1 MQAHTSAIVSYFAEQ
16 QPSTQWRDFLTALA
30 EEFDAQLDAA
40 QLRQLMA
47 RVGERFAAAHAIEA
61 CDSLDTLA
69 AALNAIWSRL
79 DWGFVDLVE
88 TDDHLAIQHFCA
100 PLAAFG
106 PNAHAWTPGFL
117 EGAYQYWLREL
128 GAGSELTLTQLRV
141 ENPLA
146 LEFRLVNE
154 GADHRS

>member
-1 MQAHTSAIVSYFAEQ
+1 MSAIVSYFAEQ
-16 QPSTQWRDFLTALA
+16 QPSTQWRDFLSALA
-30 EEFDAQLDAA
+30 QEFEAQLDAA

-47 RVGERFAAAHAIEA
+47 RVGERFAANHAVGE
-61 CDSLDTLA
+61 CDSLDALA
-69 AALNAIWSRL
+69 AALNAIWREI

-88 TDDHLAIQHFCA
+88 TDDHLKIQHFCA

-106 PNAHAWTPGFL
+106 PNSHAWTPGFL

-128 GAGSELTLTQLRV
+128 GASSALSLTQVDV

-146 LEFRLVNE
+146 LEFRLAHE
-154 GADHRS
+154 ETDHRS